1 MSLQSYLLFDA
12 RDRFLGSKVFSQPPP
27 YIVPTRVGIA
37 VCFVAWRQLQE
48 HTVA

>member
-1 MSLQSYLLFDA
+1 MSVQSYLLFDA
-12 RDRFLGSKVFSQPPP
+12 GDRYFCSKVFPQPPA
-27 YIVPTRVGIA
+27 YIVLTRVGTA